1 MSFRVAEPP
10 VDPPE
15 VRMVECATCEGL
27 GVLRDIEHGVV
38 TFEAECY
45 RCEGLGEVEYDPD
58 DNPYAPDTW
67 KEAEGIA

>member
-1 MSFRVAEPP
+1 MSWIAAPP

-15 VRMVECATCEGL
+15 LGKWDCSECGGSGYTWRQTNEESPQM
-27 GVLRDIEHGVV
+27 IEE
-38 TFEAECY
+38 FCSECDGQG
-45 RCEGLGEVEYDPD
+45 RFDPD